1 MKSNANKDRVE
12 YMLRIKPD
20 EGSSFPLTL
29 DISFTQGESFFL
41 PVVMQAQILTYT
53 IADDNKGNNN

>member
-41 PVVMQAQILTYT
+41 PVGMQA
-53 IADDNKGNNN
+53 